1 MYNRALKTI
10 RLYHRVTQAELADQI
25 GISRPYL
32 NEIERN
38 KKTPSLDILQKYAD
52 RFDVPL
58 SSIMLFAER
67 SQDTSVDKARVFVAD
82 KVLKMLEW
90 IAEGSDDD
98 QEIRKSN

>member
-38 KKTPSLDILQKYAD
+38 KKTPSLDILKKYAD

>member
-1 MYNRALKTI
+1 MYDRALKTI

-38 KKTPSLDILQKYAD
+38 KKTPSLDILQKYAE

-58 SSIMLFAER
+58 SSIMIFAER
-67 SQDTSVDKARVFVAD
+67 TQDTSADKARVFVAD

-90 IAEGSDDD
+90 VAQGKEDEREARS
-98 QEIRKSN
+98 SN